1 MNEQIYYNGYI
12 LTMEDP
18 LYVDSI
24 FVKDKIIQKI
34 GSYEE
39 IIQLKTPNTEI
50 IDLNNKTLMP
60 SFIDPHS
67 HISALANTLSLVTL
81 DDAKSF
87 DDIINKL
94 KSFKE
99 KNKLKNSD
107 WIIGFGYDNNYLVEN
122 SNPTKEILDKASLS
136 NPILIAHA
144 SGHMGVANSL
154 ALKELDITNETSD
167 PVGGHIGR
175 VCGSNEPNGYMEENA
190 FIHIAS
196 KIPQPSL
203 DTTLK
208 LIDKAQDIYLSYGI
222 TTVQDGLVN
231 DNEFNLLKAMSD
243 EKKLKVDVIG
253 YVDLKNSENIAENN
267 KDYIKKYKNKYK
279 IGGYKLFLDGSPQGK
294 TAWVT
299 KPYESSK
306 DNYCG
311 YPIYKNSEV
320 EDFVHVALNENMQLI
335 THCNG
340 DAAAD
345 QLLNSFIN
353 VIEKYNIKD
362 TNRPVMIHA
371 QLVRYDQIDEM
382 KKINMIPSYFVA
394 HTYYWGDIHI
404 KNFGSI
410 RAFRISPAK
419 TTLDKDVTFTF
430 HQDSP
435 VVPPDM
441 LFTVWCAVNRITKD
455 GIIIGEF
462 ERISPLDALK
472 AVTINA
478 AYQYFEEDIK
488 GSIKE
493 GKLANLVILDKN
505 PLMVEPIKIKD
516 IKILKTI
523 VEGETLYTN
532 N

>member
-34 GSYEE
+34 GNYEE
-39 IIQLKTPNTEI
+39 IIQLKTPNTEM

-99 KNKLKNSD
+99 SNNLKD
-107 WIIGFGYDNNYLVEN
+107 DEWIIGFGYDNNYLKEN
-122 SNPTKEILDKASLS
+122 ANPTKEILNKASMT
-136 NPILIAHA
+136 NPIIIAHA
-144 SGHMGVANSL
+144 SGHMGVANSW
-154 ALKELDITNETSD
+154 ALKKLGITNESVD
-167 PVGGHIGR
+167 PIGGHIGR
-175 VCGSNEPNGYMEENA
+175 LDNSNEPSGYLEENA
-190 FIHIAS
+190 FVHVAS

-203 DTTLK
+203 ESTLK

-253 YVDLKNSENIAENN
+253 YVDLKNSKNIAKNN
-267 KDYIKKYKNKYK
+267 KDYIKKYKNK
-279 IGGYKLFLDGSPQGK
+279 
-294 TAWVT
+294 
-299 KPYESSK
+299 
-306 DNYCG
+306 
-311 YPIYKNSEV
+311 YKNSEV

-353 VIEKYNIKD
+353 VIEKYNIKY

-371 QLVRYDQIDEM
+371 QLVKYDQIDEM

-523 VEGETLYTN
+523 VEGEILYTN